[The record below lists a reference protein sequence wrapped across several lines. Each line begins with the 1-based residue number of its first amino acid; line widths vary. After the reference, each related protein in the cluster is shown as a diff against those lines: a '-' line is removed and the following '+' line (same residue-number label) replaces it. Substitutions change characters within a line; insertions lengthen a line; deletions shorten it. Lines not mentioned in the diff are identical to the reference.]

1 MFSKKFV
8 DLLQSQ
14 NITAY
19 KVAKDTGIS
28 QGLMNEYKSGK
39 KNPTIQNLKKISDYL
54 GVPVGYFLGEDT
66 TQGMINYELFPV
78 KAAIFSPIKSGDI
91 TKEDF
96 CRQVGISDYTLY
108 QWRNNG
114 STSYLDKLPE
124 IAGAL
129 GVSVDKLLG
138 KSFSSDDQRN
148 SYILSLK
155 HFQSQADEAFPE
167 LFGSSKMTITVTAEE
182 FSLIEAYRTKS
193 DEIKA
198 AARGL
203 LGVTAVRKD

>member
-1 MFSKKFV
+1 MFNENLRAMRVKRDF
-8 DLLQSQ
+8 SQ
-14 NITAY
+14 TEMA
-19 KVAKDTGIS
+19 ARLFIS
-28 QGLMNEYKSGK
+28 QQAYAKYELGTSSP
-39 KNPTIQNLKKISDYL
+39 NPETLAKIADILEVSVDYL
-54 GVPVGYFLGEDT
+54 LGKDT

-138 KSFSSDDQRN
+138 KSFSSEDQRN

-203 LGVTAVRKD
+203 LGVTAVGKD